1 VTEVALRGRRS
12 CGILVIVP
20 NKKQP
25 DRVDRRILTL
35 LQQDGRIT
43 NQDLAGRVGLSPS
56 ACLARVRRLE
66 REGVI
71 TGYRA
76 QVDPTRLGSC
86 LVIFAELSIGAHD
99 VATTRR
105 LETALRDMTEAV
117 EAYQVSGSY
126 DFLVRFLVP
135 DMDSWTRLADE
146 LADGELRIDTIKT
159 VAVMR
164 VLKAWS
170 GVPT

>member
-1 VTEVALRGRRS
+1 MLRG
-12 CGILVIVP
+12 VP
-20 NKKQP
+20 NKLQP
-25 DRVDRRILTL
+25 NRVDRRILTL

-43 NQDLAGRVGLSPS
+43 NQELSERVGLSAS

-66 REGVI
+66 HEGVI

-76 QVDPTRLGSC
+76 QVDPTRLGAC
-86 LVIFAELSIGAHD
+86 LDVFAELSVGAHD

-105 LETALRDMTEAV
+105 LEAALRDMPEAV

-126 DFLVRFLVP
+126 DFLVRFLIP

-146 LADGELRIDTIKT
+146 LADGDLRIDTIRT

-164 VLKAWS
+164 VLKAWN

>member
-1 VTEVALRGRRS
+1 MLHDVS
-12 CGILVIVP
+12 
-20 NKKQP
+20 NKLQP

-43 NQDLAGRVGLSPS
+43 NQKLADRVGLSAS

-76 QVDPTRLGSC
+76 QVDPTRLGTC
-86 LVIFAELSIGAHD
+86 LVVFAELSVGAHD
-99 VATTRR
+99 VATTRQ
-105 LETALRDMTEAV
+105 LEAALRYMPEAV

-126 DFLVRFLVP
+126 DFLVRFLIP

-146 LADGELRIDTIKT
+146 LADGDLRIDTIRT

-164 VLKAWS
+164 VLKAWN